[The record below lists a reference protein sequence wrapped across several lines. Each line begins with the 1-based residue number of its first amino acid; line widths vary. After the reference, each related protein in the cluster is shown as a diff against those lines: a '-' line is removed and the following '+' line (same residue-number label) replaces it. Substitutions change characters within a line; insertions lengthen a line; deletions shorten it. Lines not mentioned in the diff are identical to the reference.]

1 MNYSLNREILA
12 SSLEPNAENFTLR
25 GNLSNE
31 NTLYTFRVLVANDV
45 GIIPTNYREI
55 CKSIYCSNN
64 YTISTQSLVSHA
76 DTTDVQ
82 VVKVTLI
89 EGANASTI
97 QCEFIA
103 GSDATG
109 CMVVLIGFVAY
120 HVNLTRNVNTCTNSA
135 ITTITLE
142 HPASS
147 YTGVEAFDIE
157 SDGSV
162 GSLAVPGQLGGR
174 LETPCAPIQT
184 STSNNTTYH
193 CIKGL

>member
-1 MNYSLNREILA
+1 MLKISHLEVTYPMKTPSTLSEFLSPMMWGLFQQIIERSVSQLIVLIIVPSL
-12 SSLEPNAENFTLR
+12 
-25 GNLSNE
+25 
-31 NTLYTFRVLVANDV
+31 Y
-45 GIIPTNYREI
+45 
-55 CKSIYCSNN
+55 
-64 YTISTQSLVSHA
+64 TQSLVSHA

-120 HVNLTRNVNTCTNSA
+120 HVNLTMNINTCRNSA

-142 HPASS
+142 HPPSS

-174 LETPCAPIQT
+174 LETPCIIAVETVPG
-184 STSNNTTYH
+184 N
-193 CIKGL
+193 

>member
-12 SSLEPNAENFTLR
+12 SSLELDANNFTL
-25 GNLSNE
+25 GGSLSNE

-55 CKSIYCSNN
+55 CKSGLTYYSKN

-76 DTTDVQ
+76 ETTDVQ

-120 HVNLTRNVNTCTNSA
+120 HVNLTMNINTCRNSA

-142 HPASS
+142 HPPSS

-174 LETPCAPIQT
+174 SETPC
-184 STSNNTTYH
+184 TTAVETLP
-193 CIKGL
+193 GN